1 MIDKLRTKFKQK
13 GESLKQIF
21 INSLKFMNLII
32 LALILSSCDDNKS
45 HLTVTADTKID
56 PNSEISKYVTQ
67 DEYR

>member
-1 MIDKLRTKFKQK
+1 
-13 GESLKQIF
+13 
-21 INSLKFMNLII
+21 MNLII